1 MVGETRLAQDR
12 TALQPVAQRRR
23 HELVIDA
30 PTDVVGARRAAVAPP
45 GVVLAFRVERA
56 VGIDPAAHAAGR
68 AVAAAVLADPAVE
81 PGALGRQ
88 AAGVLL
94 VRLPV
99 LDVQRAAH
107 DVPVAAQPVVAAAGQ
122 PLAEDRPQPVPGLEL
137 AALTQLARRP
147 PP

>member
-1 MVGETRLAQDR
+1 MRISDWSSDVCSSDLR

-88 AAGVLL
+88 AAGEIG
-94 VRLPV
+94 
-99 LDVQRAAH
+99 RAH
-107 DVPVAAQPVVAAAGQ
+107 V
-122 PLAEDRPQPVPGLEL
+122 
-137 AALTQLARRP
+137 
-147 PP
+147 